1 MDWRTTGLREEH
13 LPDLE
18 PFFTPRS
25 EPQEIL
31 GSLVT
36 EPLDSD
42 DQITRA
48 LALVGARHV
57 MEIRDQRR
65 EEDAET
71 GGEVFLGLFSG
82 MWSYPRR

>member
-1 MDWRTTGLREEH
+1 MDLSTTGMREEH

-18 PFFTPRS
+18 PFFTARS

-31 GSLVT
+31 GSLVA

-48 LALVGARHV
+48 LVLVGARHV

-65 EEDAET
+65 EEEAET

>member
-1 MDWRTTGLREEH
+1 MELHTIGLREEH
-13 LPDLE
+13 LADLE

-31 GSLVT
+31 GSLVSG
-36 EPLDSD
+36 PLASD
-42 DQITRA
+42 DEVTRA

-57 MEIRDQRR
+57 LEIRDQRR
-65 EEDAET
+65 EEEAED